1 MNSIIMTT
9 YVAGTI
15 LSQATFSTM
24 NDCSSAR
31 QSVMDV
37 NKSNKIEVTC
47 TYHKNKTSDN
57 DQRFEK
63 MLDRFFAMVRQLNEF
78 NSKQETTCTK
88 DWDWND
94 ELRSVNPASDS
105 PVHEPVTGDWNFLRE
120 FSKECVRQLKN

>member
-24 NDCSSAR
+24 NDCANAR

-37 NKSNKIEVTC
+37 NKSDNIEVTC
-47 TYHKNKTSDN
+47 TYHNNKTSNN
-57 DQRFEK
+57 DQRFEN
-63 MLDRFFAMVRQLNEF
+63 MLDRFFAMVKQLNEF
-78 NSKQETTCTK
+78 NKQETLCSK
-88 DWDWND
+88 EWNWND
-94 ELRSVNPASDS
+94 TVVTPGSDS
-105 PVHEPVTGDWNFLRE
+105 PVYEPSTEWNFLSE